1 MPDSECKSG
10 LDNKGNALTVSDA
23 ANGDTKCHAEYVAI
37 AKNTSAHE
45 CWKFFSAN
53 AFEDVG

>member
-10 LDNKGNALTVSDA
+10 LDNKGQCPYSDA
-23 ANGDTKCHAEYVAI
+23 ANGVTTCHAEYVAI

-45 CWKFFSAN
+45 CWKFVSAN
-53 AFEDVG
+53 ALEDVG